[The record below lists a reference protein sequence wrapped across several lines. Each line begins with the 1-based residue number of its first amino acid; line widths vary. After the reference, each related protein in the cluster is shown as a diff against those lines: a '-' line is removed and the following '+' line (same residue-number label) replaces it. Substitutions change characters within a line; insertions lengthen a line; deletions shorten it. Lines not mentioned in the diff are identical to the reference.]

1 MKYFVRLRS
10 GGKLRFFVIF
20 ILTMTRS
27 QFMYIFLCVWRNSRL
42 LRVWLAGTSYI
53 CMPFEF
59 CAALWFLYLKRNI
72 RTRSII
78 INNEIIKN
86 KIKYILNRREKKAKN
101 YPYLSHR
108 KIISELSITTEV
120 ETLSQY
126 HVTIEVNKKHFYRKY
141 C

>member
-1 MKYFVRLRS
+1 MYRYI
-10 GGKLRFFVIF
+10 GGKLRSFVIF

-59 CAALWFLYLKRNI
+59 CTARWFLYLKKNI
-72 RTRSII
+72 KTRSII

-86 KIKYILNRREKKAKN
+86 KIKYILNCREKKGKN
-101 YPYLSHR
+101 YLFHR
-108 KIISELSITTEV
+108 KIISKLSITTEV

-126 HVTIEVNKKHFYRKY
+126 CATIKVNTKNFYSKY

>member
-1 MKYFVRLRS
+1 MSLYWRKIEI
-10 GGKLRFFVIF
+10 FVIF

-59 CAALWFLYLKRNI
+59 CTARWFLYLKKNIYI

-86 KIKYILNRREKKAKN
+86 KIKYILNCREKKGKN
-101 YPYLSHR
+101 YRHLSHR
-108 KIISELSITTEV
+108 KIISKLSITTEV
-120 ETLSQY
+120 ETLSLY
-126 HVTIEVNKKHFYRKY
+126 CVTIEVNTKNFYRKY